1 MMDIEKEQTM
11 KPISEIDIRALLP
24 SEDVYINTDATRLK
38 QVVCNFIN
46 NARKFTDKGHI
57 HFGYAI
63 DPVNAD
69 SVNIFVEDTGSGIPR
84 ECQKEIFDRF
94 YKVDTFKQGTGL
106 GLSICKT
113 IVEHLQGDI
122 SVESEMGRGSRFT
135 VILPFERLA
144 VN

>member
-1 MMDIEKEQTM
+1 M
-11 KPISEIDIRALLP
+11 SA
-24 SEDVYINTDATRLK
+24 
-38 QVVCNFIN
+38 
-46 NARKFTDKGHI
+46 
-57 HFGYAI
+57 
-63 DPVNAD
+63 
-69 SVNIFVEDTGSGIPR
+69 GSGIPQ
-84 ECQKEIFDRF
+84 ECQKDIFDRF

-135 VILPFERLA
+135 VILPFERQA

>member
-1 MMDIEKEQTM
+1 
-11 KPISEIDIRALLP
+11 
-24 SEDVYINTDATRLK
+24 
-38 QVVCNFIN
+38 
-46 NARKFTDKGHI
+46 
-57 HFGYAI
+57 
-63 DPVNAD
+63 
-69 SVNIFVEDTGSGIPR
+69 
-84 ECQKEIFDRF
+84 F

-135 VILPFERLA
+135 VILPFERQA

>member
-1 MMDIEKEQTM
+1 TEKG
-11 KPISEIDIRALLP
+11 
-24 SEDVYINTDATRLK
+24 Y
-38 QVVCNFIN
+38 
-46 NARKFTDKGHI
+46 I
-57 HFGYAI
+57 HFGYAV

-69 SVNIFVEDTGSGIPR
+69 FVNIFVEDTGSGIPQ

-122 SVESEMGRGSRFT
+122 SVESEMGKGSRFIVT
-135 VILPFERLA
+135 LPFERQTED
-144 VN
+144 